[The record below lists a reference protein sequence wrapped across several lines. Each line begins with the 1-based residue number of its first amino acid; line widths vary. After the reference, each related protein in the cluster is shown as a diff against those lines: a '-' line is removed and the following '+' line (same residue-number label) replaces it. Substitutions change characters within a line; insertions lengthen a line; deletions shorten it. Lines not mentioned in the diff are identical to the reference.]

1 MPLASYPRSPSAT
14 ASPARTASSSSCT
27 CGRSRSSSRSWT
39 ASRRWDARPPRSS
52 TRHPSRAGPCQSARS
67 SRGRSPSISAESE
80 WEGTS
85 TTANG
90 APPPRGSR
98 CPAGRPARPAP
109 RHPSGGGARRRAP
122 TAAGAGARRRSRIAW
137 WSAVCA
143 VTKGDSKVASD
154 RIAQRLCVQALT
166 MSGALT
172 TPPAAVVPARSLLA
186 RVSMPTSSA
195 LATPDLTMSGSMLLT
210 VSAIHS
216 YPSDSGPPATTDSRR
231 SSGSGRPASRKAR
244 RRPEPT
250 SAGIPALRMVP
261 TIQPQLSCHS
271 GVGGEG
277 RSDSGVKL
285 NSWKATMPPGP
296 RRSAS
301 KRRASAGS
309 VRYISTSLPITA
321 SKRPPRVAWRQ
332 SPATKETLSRPADRA
347 RAEAVSRICGLAS
360 TRRRSRP
367 GRPARRPGGRR
378 LRLRCRCPAP
388 ACPLAGR
395 RRRASHPPREGVQDL
410 GDEDQAPL
418 RFEEAAPGTMACL
431 DRGGLSGG
439 EGLGQRRRTPATAVG
454 GVGGRA
460 GGDGDGGR
468 PGGDAGTAATITRTE
483 TDWPTRPQTVP
494 HHRGVNHGSDPE
506 HHPDRARPGR
516 GVRLPRR
523 PSQRAGVEP
532 SSRVDGE
539 AHQRPA
545 RRWHHVPGQSDP
557 GRRIL
562 LKPCRRLA
570 SSAMPIGRMNR
581 EQFFG
586 QLATLDEQ
594 RLKKALWNLY
604 WRGSAA
610 TRQRIEAEIDPDQHD
625 RGKRPSKEPADPQQ
639 LLDEVADFVALA
651 RSGAY
656 LAGDRRVSPK
666 ERTRWRLTF
675 KRLVAAAQD
684 GLRAPD
690 PSAVATALAQL
701 IDLACQ
707 TRDYDYFRSEDPM
720 EAAGV
725 VVSDAVALL
734 WGTLHARYGFAGFAE
749 RAAPQLIRWE
759 SRHGWTRSGWGRVS
773 QKETSLASVLAQML
787 AAPDMWVGFTDRYL
801 DALDRLARDAPT
813 TPNRAW
819 RPRGHDRDQRTA
831 ALAEWHHLL
840 LDRLIGSEA
849 EDRLDRLTRR
859 PALGGPELG
868 FLQAQLAHLRGQ
880 VSNARSLVHAA
891 LQQLPGHQDFLD
903 FATEIGA
910 PLPPRA
916 QQIVEERSR

>member
-1 MPLASYPRSPSAT
+1 
-14 ASPARTASSSSCT
+14 
-27 CGRSRSSSRSWT
+27 
-39 ASRRWDARPPRSS
+39 
-52 TRHPSRAGPCQSARS
+52 
-67 SRGRSPSISAESE
+67 
-80 WEGTS
+80 
-85 TTANG
+85 
-90 APPPRGSR
+90 
-98 CPAGRPARPAP
+98 
-109 RHPSGGGARRRAP
+109 
-122 TAAGAGARRRSRIAW
+122 
-137 WSAVCA
+137 
-143 VTKGDSKVASD
+143 
-154 RIAQRLCVQALT
+154 
-166 MSGALT
+166 
-172 TPPAAVVPARSLLA
+172 
-186 RVSMPTSSA
+186 
-195 LATPDLTMSGSMLLT
+195 
-210 VSAIHS
+210 
-216 YPSDSGPPATTDSRR
+216 
-231 SSGSGRPASRKAR
+231 
-244 RRPEPT
+244 
-250 SAGIPALRMVP
+250 
-261 TIQPQLSCHS
+261 
-271 GVGGEG
+271 
-277 RSDSGVKL
+277 
-285 NSWKATMPPGP
+285 
-296 RRSAS
+296 
-301 KRRASAGS
+301 
-309 VRYISTSLPITA
+309 
-321 SKRPPRVAWRQ
+321 
-332 SPATKETLSRPADRA
+332 
-347 RAEAVSRICGLAS
+347 
-360 TRRRSRP
+360 
-367 GRPARRPGGRR
+367 
-378 LRLRCRCPAP
+378 
-388 ACPLAGR
+388 
-395 RRRASHPPREGVQDL
+395 
-410 GDEDQAPL
+410 
-418 RFEEAAPGTMACL
+418 
-431 DRGGLSGG
+431 
-439 EGLGQRRRTPATAVG
+439 
-454 GVGGRA
+454 
-460 GGDGDGGR
+460 
-468 PGGDAGTAATITRTE
+468 
-483 TDWPTRPQTVP
+483 
-494 HHRGVNHGSDPE
+494 
-506 HHPDRARPGR
+506 
-516 GVRLPRR
+516 
-523 PSQRAGVEP
+523 
-532 SSRVDGE
+532 
-539 AHQRPA
+539 
-545 RRWHHVPGQSDP
+545 
-557 GRRIL
+557 
-562 LKPCRRLA
+562 
-570 SSAMPIGRMNR
+570 MPIGRMNR

-639 LLDEVADFVALA
+639 LL
-651 RSGAY
+651 
-656 LAGDRRVSPK
+656 
-666 ERTRWRLTF
+666 
-675 KRLVAAAQD
+675 QD

-690 PSAVATALAQL
+690 PSAAATALAQL

-849 EDRLDRLTRR
+849 EDRLDRLTRH